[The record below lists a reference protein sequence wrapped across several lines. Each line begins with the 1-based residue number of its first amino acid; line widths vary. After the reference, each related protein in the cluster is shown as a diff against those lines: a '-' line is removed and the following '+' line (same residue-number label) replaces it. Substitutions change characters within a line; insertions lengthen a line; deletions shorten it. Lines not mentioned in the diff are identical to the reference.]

1 MNGQK
6 KQFIGICVLVVLCV
20 AAYFGL
26 KTYNAKTT
34 EKEQKEEE
42 SKKIEAVK
50 IDKEKV
56 NAFSYQLNGTTITF
70 EKDGDTWYYQP
81 DHSINIDQDKINT
94 MLAAVADV
102 TSEEK
107 LENVEDT
114 SEYGFDNPTNV
125 LTFTMGDGT
134 RTITIGMQN
143 EITNQYYIMDNNSDT
158 IYIVD
163 SSMSTAFS
171 KSVEDMT
178 ATADTSSDTSGD
190 ASTDT
195 TGE

>member
-26 KTYNAKTT
+26 KTYNAKTA

-178 ATADTSSDTSGD
+178 ATANTSSDTSGD

>member
-1 MNGQK
+1 
-6 KQFIGICVLVVLCV
+6 
-20 AAYFGL
+20 
-26 KTYNAKTT
+26 
-34 EKEQKEEE
+34 
-42 SKKIEAVK
+42 
-50 IDKEKV
+50 
-56 NAFSYQLNGTTITF
+56 
-70 EKDGDTWYYQP
+70 
-81 DHSINIDQDKINT
+81 
-94 MLAAVADV
+94 
-102 TSEEK
+102 
-107 LENVEDT
+107 
-114 SEYGFDNPTNV
+114 
-125 LTFTMGDGT
+125 
-134 RTITIGMQN
+134 MQN